1 MNKTRKIAYTG
12 LMTALVLVAT
22 YSVRIPIPFTNGYIH
37 LGDCMV
43 FLAPLLLGWK
53 YGALAAGAGSMLA
66 DVLGGYFHWAIPTLV
81 IKTIMALIVGAALLL
96 KGKAS
101 KTVFTIA
108 MAAVWIAFIAGV
120 KSFLRN
126 NIANNAQSLAEE
138 VESVDSIS
146 ELEGLANIVQ
156 TELSLSA
163 IILLIVVFC
172 VAVFINKRGEGVNVS
187 FLMGAV
193 GSGLW
198 MVIGYFGAAYLMYG
212 SAGPV
217 FGIPMNLIQFTAGL
231 ILAASVTIPLKKHLA
246 HLRQNFE

>member
-1 MNKTRKIAYTG
+1 MNSTRKIAYTG

-22 YSVRIPIPFTNGYIH
+22 YSVRVPIPFTDGYIH

-53 YGALAAGAGSMLA
+53 YGAFAAGAGSMLA
-66 DVLGGYFHWAIPTLV
+66 DVLGGYLHWAIPTLV
-81 IKTIMALIVGAALLL
+81 IKAVMALIVGAALLL
-96 KGKAS
+96 KGKVS
-101 KTVFTIA
+101 KTVFTA
-108 MAAVWIAFIAGV
+108 ATAAVWIAFIAGV

-126 NIANNAQSLAEE
+126 SIVSNAQSLAGE
-138 VESVDSIS
+138 VESVDSVS
-146 ELEGLANIVQ
+146 ELEGLAGVVQ

-163 IILLIVVFC
+163 IIVLIIVFC
-172 VAVFINKRGEGVNVS
+172 VALFLNKRGEGINVS

-193 GSGLW
+193 ASGLW

-217 FGIPMNLIQFTAGL
+217 FSIPMNLIQFAAGL
-231 ILAASVTIPLKKHLA
+231 ILAAAVSIPLKRHLA